1 MLHQAAEERGELR
14 STVEVESGPI
24 LTHTVT
30 VWNPAD
36 WLRRLQAGEPD
47 HSAVAELAPV
57 APLLLPVRLQ
67 RSLPLPN
74 PNLHPSSRSRWSGQ
88 PLRLPRRSGL
98 QVRKPAHSSSTA

>member
-30 VWNPAD
+30 GWNPAD

-47 HSAVAELAPV
+47 HSAVA
-57 APLLLPVRLQ
+57 
-67 RSLPLPN
+67 
-74 PNLHPSSRSRWSGQ
+74 
-88 PLRLPRRSGL
+88 
-98 QVRKPAHSSSTA
+98 